1 MRAMP
6 FHLYKRFPLVDING
20 RLAKWAIPFH
30 LDNTLLLFPLVQP
43 WLELREI
50 TFRMLNPTYFKRG
63 KNKTKQTMKQAKQES
78 IDPRRDSPSQSREAS
93 IDCICFIYLGAFLTK
108 FSKCSNN
115 LFTVHQVFVTHMSS
129 VFRPP
134 YYYYW
139 QIKHFSSS
147 LAKNKKTKI

>member
-1 MRAMP
+1 MEQVTIHIILRKIVSKLHSFAKKTQRSKKLNVFMRAIP

-50 TFRMLNPTYFKRG
+50 TFCALNPTYSKRG
-63 KNKTKQTMKQAKQES
+63 KNKTKQTMKQVKQES
-78 IDPRRDSPSQSREAS
+78 IDPRRDSPSQSRETS
-93 IDCICFIYLGAFLTK
+93 IDCICSIHLGAFLTK

-115 LFTVHQVFVTHMSS
+115 LFTVH
-129 VFRPP
+129 
-134 YYYYW
+134 
-139 QIKHFSSS
+139 
-147 LAKNKKTKI
+147 